1 MKEVLNLKSIL
12 NKGLIGKNSNINIKD
27 LNIMASDS
35 KESAEEKGIEMLA
48 GRARLIPIGKKDDE
62 LAVASV
68 FLSSLKFIKE
78 FRNEVFDLIKVS
90 KSNNIIC
97 LKEVSFP
104 LLFSDNDEK
113 KKARFDGLVLLTNNR
128 GDIKDAILFE
138 MKIGSNQ
145 LEEKQ
150 LMLYLDMA
158 KTLGIQK
165 FVTISNQYVTNNEHS
180 PLPSVKKYA
189 EKKKIDLY
197 HFTWDGLRILGVS
210 LFRSSTGGIEDQD
223 QLEIIGEINRYYS
236 DCGAIK
242 TFEKMSDC
250 WKTLMKEVGSG
261 DFVPNAE
268 IKKQISII
276 IPDWIQQEKDLAFK
290 LGDKLSDN
298 EIIRVSCEKK
308 SKQTN
313 DERIKEDEKL
323 LETGKILQ
331 SIYRIP
337 NAVSPLEV
345 IMDPTRKV
353 IKQQFLVSYPED
365 GTIKGKLSFIRDF
378 LKIAQKK
385 SQEGFQFFSNNT
397 NVLII
402 TKGKNDDLKYKIS
415 DFLKPENVN
424 IDKNAELR
432 KVYIVSEIEIGQD
445 FYSSVKSIALEEKY
459 VLDFYES
466 IMQYFK
472 KWVKPAPKVEV
483 KAPVEAIEND
493 IE

>member
-1 MKEVLNLKSIL
+1 MKSIL
-12 NKGLIGKNSNINIKD
+12 SKGLVGKNTTINYKNLSITP
-27 LNIMASDS
+27 ADS
-35 KESAEEKGIEMLA
+35 KESVDEKGIEMYA
-48 GRARLIPIGKKDDE
+48 SKARLIPIGKKDDE

-78 FRNEVFDLIKVS
+78 FRNEIFDMIKVS
-90 KSNNIIC
+90 KANNIIC

-104 LLFSDNDEK
+104 LLFADSDEK
-113 KKARFDGLVLLTNNR
+113 KKARFDGLVLLTNNK
-128 GDIKDAILFE
+128 GDIKDAIIFE

-145 LEEKQ
+145 LDENQ
-150 LMLYLDMA
+150 LLLYLDMA

-165 FVTISNQYVTNNEHS
+165 FVTISNQYVTSFTHS
-180 PLPSVKKYA
+180 PLQSVKKYA

-197 HFTWDGLRILGVS
+197 HFTWDGLRILGVG
-210 LFRSSTGGIEDQD
+210 LFRSSTGGIEDED
-223 QLEIIGEINRYYS
+223 QLEIMGEINKYYS

-250 WKTLMKEVGSG
+250 WKPLMREVGSG
-261 DFVPNAE
+261 NFVPNTE
-268 IKKQISII
+268 IKKQISTII
-276 IPDWIQQEKDLAFK
+276 LDWIQQEKDLAFK
-290 LGDKLSDN
+290 LGDKLTDS
-298 EIIRVSCEKK
+298 EIIKVSCEKK
-308 SKQTN
+308 TKQSI

-323 LETGKILQ
+323 LETEKILQ

-345 IMDPTRKV
+345 TMDPTRKV

-365 GTIKGKLSFIRDF
+365 GSIKAKLAFIRDF
-378 LKIAQKK
+378 LKSAQKK
-385 SQEGFQFFSNNT
+385 SQEGFQFFSNYT
-397 NVLII
+397 NVLVI

-415 DFLKPENVN
+415 DFLKPENVI
-424 IDKNAELR
+424 IDKNAELK

-445 FYSSVKSIALEEKY
+445 FYSPVKSIAYEEKY

-472 KWVKPAPKVEV
+472 KWIKPAPKVEV
-483 KAPVEAIEND
+483 KNPVEVTENEIE
-493 IE
+493 